1 MNAVAKTDETRG
13 AAVVQMNDDAAL
25 QRILDAARDPAVDV
39 DKYERLLAMYERTKA
54 AAKAEAYSRAMN
66 AAQVGMSQIS
76 RDQTNSQTKS
86 KYATFA
92 ALDLAM
98 RPIYTK
104 HGFSLSFDTDDAPEG
119 YVRVVCLVEHIDGG
133 EKRPHIDIP
142 ADGKGAKGNDV
153 MTKTH
158 ATMSA
163 ITYGRRAL
171 LKMIFNIAETDDDG
185 NSAGGA
191 VITEEQ
197 VTRLQTL
204 IAEVD
209 ADLPKFLA
217 FLKVERLEELP
228 AKSFGT
234 AVHALEEWAKR
245 AGKK

>member
-1 MNAVAKTDETRG
+1 MTALAKTDEARG

-39 DKYERLLAMYERTKA
+39 DKYERLMAMYERTKA

-66 AAQVGMSQIS
+66 AAQVGMTQIS
-76 RDQTNSQTKS
+76 RDATNKQTSS

-92 ALDLAM
+92 ALDRDM

-104 HGFSLSFDTDDAPEG
+104 HGFSLSFDTGDAPEG
-119 YVRVVCLVEHIDGG
+119 CVRVVCLVEHIGGG

-163 ITYGRRAL
+163 VTYGRRAL

-185 NSAGGA
+185 NNAAGGT
-191 VITEEQ
+191 ISEEQ
-197 VTRLQTL
+197 IQQLRQL
-204 IAEVD
+204 IIDVD

-217 FLKVERLEELP
+217 YLKVERLDELP
-228 AKSFGT
+228 AKNFDR
-234 AVHALEEWAKR
+234 AVQALERWAR
-245 AGKK
+245 EAGKK

>member
-1 MNAVAKTDETRG
+1 MTALAKTDETRG
-13 AAVVQMNDDAAL
+13 AVVQMNDGSAL

-39 DKYERLLAMYERTKA
+39 DKYERLMAMYERT
-54 AAKAEAYSRAMN
+54 EARAQAQAFADAMN
-66 AAQVGMSQIS
+66 HAQTGMSQIS
-76 RDQTNSQTKS
+76 RDATNSQTKS

-92 ALDLAM
+92 ALDRDM

-104 HGFSLSFDTDDAPEG
+104 HGFSLSFDTGDAPEG
-119 YVRVVCLVEHIDGG
+119 FVRIVCRVKHVGG
-133 EKRPHIDIP
+133 AEDRHHIDIP

-163 ITYGRRAL
+163 VTYGRRAL

-185 NSAGGA
+185 NSASGGT
-191 VITEEQ
+191 ITEEQ
-197 VTRLQTL
+197 VARLQQL
-204 IAEVD
+204 IMDVD

-217 FLKVERLEELP
+217 YLKVERLEDLP

-234 AVHALEEWAKR
+234 AVHALEEWAKK